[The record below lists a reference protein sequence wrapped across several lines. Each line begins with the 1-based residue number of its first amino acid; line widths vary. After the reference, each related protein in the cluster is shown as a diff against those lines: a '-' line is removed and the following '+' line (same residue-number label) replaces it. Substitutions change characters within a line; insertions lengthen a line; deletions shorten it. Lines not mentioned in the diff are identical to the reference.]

1 MTACSNGLKSI
12 SQRAIPLGNRIV
24 KTFIRILDL
33 IQKIKQPSEKECK
46 SNCMITGKFSRTIGK
61 LISKKTQVK

>member
-12 SQRAIPLGNRIV
+12 SQRVIPLGNRIV

-33 IQKIKQPSEKECK
+33 IQKIKQPSEKR
-46 SNCMITGKFSRTIGK
+46 M
-61 LISKKTQVK
+61 QVELHDHR

>member
-1 MTACSNGLKSI
+1 MACSNGLKFI

-33 IQKIKQPSEKECK
+33 IQKIKQPSWKK
-46 SNCMITGKFSRTIGK
+46 NASRITWS
-61 LISKKTQVK
+61 QVNLQEQLKN

>member
-24 KTFIRILDL
+24 KTCIRILDL
-33 IQKIKQPSEKECK
+33 IQKIKQPSEKR
-46 SNCMITGKFSRTIGK
+46 M
-61 LISKKTQVK
+61 QVELHDHR